1 MILSNSVESIPS
13 KPQFPECGAMAIT
26 ARLLSTETI
35 EKEDDSKDHGTNGH
49 QE

>member
-1 MILSNSVESIPS
+1 MESIPP

-26 ARLLSTETI
+26 AILFTTEII
-35 EKEDDSKDHGTNGH
+35 EKEDDSKDRGANGH